1 MIKKSLDLFLPSKA
15 PSHRQKRVAQ
25 EVRFCLS
32 KILLR
37 NDWPV
42 RFDVKGKLLKSPAL
56 ITITDVSLSADLKQA
71 TVWVMPL
78 GGDFQNE
85 TKAFLELM
93 GGYLRKQI
101 SSHLQLRGVPTLKFE
116 IDPSFG
122 KMAKI
127 DTALKKILDQSKND

>member
-42 RFDVKGKLLKSPAL
+42 RFDEKGKLLKSPAL

-127 DTALKKILDQSKND
+127 DTALKKILDQSKE